1 MGVNM
6 THIHK
11 VEKIKDQTDFDSD
24 GVGYIVVSNVTGRPI
39 SIGSPSVNL
48 YPGDK
53 AFSCEDNETIL
64 KAIKDNKLNIVE
76 SFAPKAKV
84 KKQKQEEQ
92 KQEETFTTVADSEEQ
107 VSVQL
112 GLSDDDGSS
121 SKDEL

>member
-1 MGVNM
+1 M

-11 VEKIKDQTDFDSD
+11 VEKIKEQTEFDSD
-24 GVGYIVVSNVTGRPI
+24 GVGYIVVSNVAGRPV
-39 SIGSPSVNL
+39 SIGSPSVTL

-53 AFSCEDNETIL
+53 AFSCEDNEQVL
-64 KAIKDNKLNIVE
+64 KAIKGNKLKIVE

-84 KKQKQEEQ
+84 RKQKQEEQ

-112 GLSDDDGSS
+112 GLSDDDSS
-121 SKDEL
+121 SSQDEL

>member
-1 MGVNM
+1 M
-6 THIHK
+6 THTHK
-11 VEKIKDQTDFDSD
+11 VEKIKEQTEFDSN
-24 GVGYIVVSNVTGRPI
+24 GVGYIVVLNVAGRPI
-39 SIGSPSVNL
+39 SVGSPSVTL

-53 AFSCEDNETIL
+53 AFSCEDNEKIL
-64 KAIKDNKLNIVE
+64 KAIKEKKLSIVE
-76 SFAPKAKV
+76 SFAYKAKI

-121 SKDEL
+121 SNDEL